1 VCGEQVSV
9 LFENSE
15 NYEVNGRKLQDTE
28 AFYGLAAAD
37 GGFWAIAPG
46 TLYRF
51 GDDGKNTGKYSLP
64 TLKPASGVWMSREL
78 PGVVVVRTDVN
89 WAVSV
94 SGYTPLVIALR
105 EP

>member
-1 VCGEQVSV
+1 M
-9 LFENSE
+9 
-15 NYEVNGRKLQDTE
+15 TE

-37 GGFWAIAPG
+37 DGFWAIAPG
-46 TLYRF
+46 TLYHF
-51 GDDGKNTGKYSLP
+51 TDEGKTAEKYSLP
-64 TLKPASGVWMSREL
+64 KLKLVSGVWMSQEL

-105 EP
+105 EPKP